1 MNPKLSKTSVDLT
14 KRHLEIIDS
23 LSDNRGEFIR
33 KAIESYSTLD
43 SRKNILIEQ
52 EKELRMIR
60 DKIDKDEKE
69 AEFNFKN
76 QKYETKNL
84 LKALAESYFNGRC
97 PIDDLL
103 RKFRINEHGFECTKE
118 QLESQFQLIKKVMG
132 TKNGNH

>member
-1 MNPKLSKTSVDLT
+1 MNPKPIKFSLDLT

-43 SRKNILIEQ
+43 SRKNNIIEE
-52 EKELRMIR
+52 EKELRTTK
-60 DKIDKDEKE
+60 DKIEKDEKD

-84 LKALAESYFNGRC
+84 LKALSESYFNGRHQM
-97 PIDDLL
+97 DDLL
-103 RKFRINEHGFECTKE
+103 RKFRVNEHGFECTKE
-118 QLESQFQLIKKVMG
+118 QLESQFQSIKKV
-132 TKNGNH
+132 KNNGN